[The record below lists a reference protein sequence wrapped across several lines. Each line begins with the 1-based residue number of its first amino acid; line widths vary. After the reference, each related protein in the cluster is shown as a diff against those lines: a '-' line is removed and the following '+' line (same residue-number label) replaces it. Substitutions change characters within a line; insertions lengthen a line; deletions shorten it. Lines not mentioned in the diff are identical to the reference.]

1 MPDTTN
7 EKVATVKKTVRKKGG
22 KASSVKVT
30 AALKKNATSS
40 NKPKTA
46 AKRTKVAKVSRVR
59 GSAGRKAIVTS
70 EERHRMIA
78 EAAFYLA
85 EKRGFAPGH
94 AESDWAQAAQTIDEM
109 IINA

>member
-1 MPDTTN
+1 MPNTTN
-7 EKVATVKKTVRKKGG
+7 EKTPAIKKTVRKKAG
-22 KASSVKVT
+22 KKSSVK
-30 AALKKNATSS
+30 AAGTPAVSKAT
-40 NKPKTA
+40 T
-46 AKRTKVAKVSRVR
+46 KRTKTSRARVSP
-59 GSAGRKAIVTS
+59 SQKAKAIVTS

-94 AESDWAQAAQTIDEM
+94 AESDWAQAAQAIDEM